1 MLSSVF
7 VEEICY
13 QEENYIVIDFYY
25 GKMMYQTS
33 EEELTYGFFNM
44 IGTLDVKHCPAFVYL
59 LFATSTH
66 RPD

>member
-33 EEELTYGFFNM
+33 EEELIYGFFNM
-44 IGTLDVKHCPAFVYL
+44 IGMF
-59 LFATSTH
+59 
-66 RPD
+66 